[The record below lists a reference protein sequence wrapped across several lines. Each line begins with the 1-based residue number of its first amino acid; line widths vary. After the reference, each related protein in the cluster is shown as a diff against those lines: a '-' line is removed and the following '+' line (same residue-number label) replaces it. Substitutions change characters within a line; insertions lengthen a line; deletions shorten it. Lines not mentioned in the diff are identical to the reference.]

1 MDIKEQDL
9 LGDGV
14 DQHWYYTSKAAA
26 LSPFLKGQHITRIL
40 DVGAGSG
47 FFSRHILSTT
57 SAVEALCVDPHYER
71 EWDEHVG
78 EKPIHFRRTA
88 QDFPADLVLL
98 MDVLEHVNDDVA
110 LLKQST
116 EALKSGAKV
125 IITVPAFPVL
135 WSAHD
140 LFLDHKRRYTI
151 STLRPILE
159 QAGLKIEKLSYGFGL
174 LFPLVAAVRLAGRI
188 KGPSSKPNSDLK
200 VHHPLV
206 NAALKFVCAMERPF
220 MPYNKWAGL
229 SLFCLA
235 EKP

>member
-1 MDIKEQDL
+1 MDIKELDL
-9 LGDGV
+9 LGDAV
-14 DQHWYYTSKAAA
+14 AEHWYYRSKAAA
-26 LSPFLKGQHITRIL
+26 LSQFLKGHRVIRIL

-57 SAVEALCVDPHYER
+57 SAVEALCVDLHYER
-71 EWDEHVG
+71 EWDDRVG
-78 EKPIHFRRTA
+78 DKPIHFRRTS
-88 QDFPADLVLL
+88 QDFTADLVLL
-98 MDVLEHVNDDVA
+98 MDVLEHVDDDAA

-125 IITVPAFPVL
+125 LITVPAFPFL

-140 LFLDHKRRYTI
+140 QFLDHKRRYTI
-151 STLRPILE
+151 STLRPVVE
-159 QAGLKIEKLSYGFGL
+159 QAGLKIEKLSYGFGV
-174 LFPLVAAVRLAGRI
+174 LFPLVAAVRLAGRF
-188 KGPSSKPNSDLK
+188 KGASAEPKSDLK

-206 NAALKFVCAMERPF
+206 NAALKTVCAMERPF
-220 MPYNKWAGL
+220 MPFNTWVGL